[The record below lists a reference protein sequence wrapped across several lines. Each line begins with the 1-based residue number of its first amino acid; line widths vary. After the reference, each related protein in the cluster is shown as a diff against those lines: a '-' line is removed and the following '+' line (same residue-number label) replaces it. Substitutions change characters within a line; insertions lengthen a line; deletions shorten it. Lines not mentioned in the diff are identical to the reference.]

1 MIRVVAANHFSSRWL
16 TDGSEVL
23 DCKFPSRLHSL
34 SATSGEEHSV
44 EVARR
49 ELGESASE
57 TRRRFSGVTP
67 EREVGE
73 LFGLSTC
80 GFCELGATMPN
91 VDGEQ
96 AAKAI
101 EELSSGGV
109 IHIRALAALD
119 NGQSVSLGSSKS
131 GEVAPDMSSR

>member
-1 MIRVVAANHFSSRWL
+1 L

-49 ELGESASE
+49 ELGESTSE

-67 EREVGE
+67 EREVGK

-80 GFCELGATMPN
+80 GFSELGATMPN

-96 AAKAI
+96 ATEAI
-101 EELSSGGV
+101 EELSSCGV
-109 IHIRALAALD
+109 VHVCALATFN
-119 NGQSVSLGSSKS
+119 NGQSIALSSSES

>member
-1 MIRVVAANHFSSRWL
+1 
-16 TDGSEVL
+16 L

-34 SATSGEEHSV
+34 STTSGEEHSV

-49 ELGESASE
+49 ELGESTSE

-67 EREVGE
+67 KGEVGE
-73 LFGLSTC
+73 FFGLSTR

-96 AAKAI
+96 ATEAI
-101 EELSSGGV
+101 EKLSSCGV
-109 IHIRALAALD
+109 IHICALATLND
-119 NGQSVSLGSSKS
+119 GQSIALSSSES